1 MIIIIRITNL
11 GIIDIFIDMKKL
23 EIDVIFKPGK
33 VKTYRFDV
41 SDVTFRYLSVD
52 GGFDDEMW
60 SYIGG
65 YEDEVLDN
73 LFDIQ
78 KILLR
83 QILDK
88 KLSIQ
93 KDEYK
98 IVDIDLP
105 GSETAIFTI
114 KLI

>member
-60 SYIGG
+60 SYMKG

-93 KDEYK
+93 KDEYN
-98 IVDIDLP
+98 IVDFDL
-105 GSETAIFTI
+105 SDNQTAIFTI

>member
-1 MIIIIRITNL
+1 MIIIIRITKL
-11 GIIDIFIDMKKL
+11 EIIDIFIDMKKL

-52 GGFDDEMW
+52 GGFDDDMW
-60 SYIGG
+60 KYMKG

-78 KILLR
+78 KLLFQ

-98 IVDIDLP
+98 IVDFDLS
-105 GSETAIFTI
+105 GNQTAIFTI

>member
-1 MIIIIRITNL
+1 
-11 GIIDIFIDMKKL
+11 MK
-23 EIDVIFKPGK
+23 
-33 VKTYRFDV
+33 
-41 SDVTFRYLSVD
+41 
-52 GGFDDEMW
+52 
-60 SYIGG
+60 G

-78 KILLR
+78 KLLFQ
-83 QILDK
+83 QILEK

-98 IVDIDLP
+98 IVDFDLS